1 VAGDSAAGGV
11 AGVSAAGGVV
21 VSGAVVSVSLSHP
34 VSARTV
40 TAATANSIE
49 IFVIVTLL
57 SVIYEGNNS
66 RELFFCPISGIPC
79 FGWAGIDLRPI
90 FPSTTC

>member
-1 VAGDSAAGGV
+1 VGGVVVAGD
-11 AGVSAAGGVV
+11 SAAGGVV
-21 VSGAVVSVSLSHP
+21 VSGAVVSVSLLSHP
-34 VSARTV
+34 VSTKTV

-49 IFVIVTLL
+49 IFVIMTLL

-66 RELFFCPISGIPC
+66 RELFFCLISGIPC
-79 FGWAGIDLRPI
+79 FGWAEIDFRPL